1 MKTEDY
7 LQLARDTKFRID
19 EIEKERMDVM
29 SNMITIKSTSDYSDR
44 VQSTPKQDGLEN
56 QVIKIIEKMEK
67 LDKKLLRERAKLI
80 TLRHNIREQICKMK
94 EGQSRRFLMDYYI
107 ECKSWQQ
114 IFDEYQYTKIE
125 SAYNLKVR
133 AINDFEKNS
142 KKSQKG
148 LYKCKYF

>member
-1 MKTEDY
+1 MRTEEY

-19 EIEKERMDVM
+19 DLEKERLDVM

-142 KKSQKG
+142 KKT
-148 LYKCKYF
+148 

>member
-1 MKTEDY
+1 MRTEEY

-19 EIEKERMDVM
+19 DLEKERFDVM

-142 KKSQKG
+142 KKS
-148 LYKCKYF
+148 

>member
-1 MKTEDY
+1 MRTEEY

-19 EIEKERMDVM
+19 DLEKERLDVM

-142 KKSQKG
+142 KKS
-148 LYKCKYF
+148 

>member
-44 VQSTPKQDGLEN
+44 VQSSPKQDALEN
-56 QVIKIIEKMEK
+56 QVIRIMEKMEK
-67 LDKKLLRERAKLI
+67 MDSKLLRMRSRLI
-80 TLRHNIREQICKMK
+80 ALRHDIRDKICSMK
-94 EGQSRRFLMDYYI
+94 EGQSRRFLLDYYI

-114 IFDEYQYTKIE
+114 IFSEYGYTSIE
-125 SAYNLKVR
+125 SAYRLKCR
-133 AINDFEKNS
+133 AIKDFEKY
-142 KKSQKG
+142 SQR
-148 LYKCKYF
+148 

>member
-1 MKTEDY
+1 MRTEEY

-19 EIEKERMDVM
+19 EIEKERLDVM

-133 AINDFEKNS
+133 AINDFDKYS
-142 KKSQKG
+142 KKS
-148 LYKCKYF
+148 

>member
-19 EIEKERMDVM
+19 DLEKERLDVM

-94 EGQSRRFLMDYYI
+94 EGQSRRL
-107 ECKSWQQ
+107 
-114 IFDEYQYTKIE
+114 
-125 SAYNLKVR
+125 
-133 AINDFEKNS
+133 
-142 KKSQKG
+142 
-148 LYKCKYF
+148 

>member
-1 MKTEDY
+1 MRTEEY

-133 AINDFEKNS
+133 AINDFDKYS
-142 KKSQKG
+142 KK
-148 LYKCKYF
+148 C